1 MKSKFQDSDAGL
13 TEINLTSLIDVS
25 LVLVVIF
32 MVMTPMILQST
43 ITVSTPSVGN
53 AAGGEKQTELR
64 AEVYL
69 KNTGE
74 TLINGVPLASKAV
87 TDSLR
92 MLLDRSQKKLVVISA
107 DAEVIHDRV
116 VATLDAARQA
126 GAKELSIVKRR
137 RMQ

>member
-1 MKSKFQDSDAGL
+1 MKSKFQDTDTGL

-43 ITVSTPSVGN
+43 ITVSTPGVNN

-74 TLINGVPLASKAV
+74 TLINGVPLTANAL

-92 MLLDRSQKKLVVISA
+92 TLLEKTQKKLVVISA
-107 DAEVIHDRV
+107 DEEVIHDRV

-126 GAKELSIVKRR
+126 GARELSIVKRR